1 MSWDSVPASPAVALY
16 PPVAPH
22 DAGFLDV
29 GDGHRIHWEICGNP
43 LGRPAL
49 YLHGGPG
56 GAATADARRFFD
68 PARYRVVLF
77 DQRGCG
83 RSEPRDRLEANTTA
97 HLIGDI
103 EKLREALAI
112 DRWLVFGGSWGAT
125 LALAY
130 AQRCPT
136 RIAALVLRAVF
147 LARRCELDWLY
158 AHGASQRFPDAWER
172 FVAPIPAREREDL
185 VGAYY
190 RRVVSVDS
198 AVALP
203 AARAWCAWEDALIA
217 SGGQP
222 DAATDEA
229 DDAALL
235 TRARMET
242 HYFVQRAFL
251 EEGELLAGAH
261 RLAGLPGVVVQGSA
275 DAVTPPASAWALCRA
290 WLAATLVVVPGEGHS
305 SSEPGIQRS
314 LVDATDRFCSGDG
327 RIHKAFGRGPDSGA
341 RSPYRRSE
349 K

>member
-1 MSWDSVPASPAVALY
+1 MSWDSVPASAAVALY
-16 PPVAPH
+16 PPVAAH

-29 GDGHRIHWEICGNP
+29 GDGHRIYWEVGGNP

-68 PARYRVVLF
+68 AARYRIVLF

-130 AQRCPT
+130 AQRYPT
-136 RIAALVLRAVF
+136 RVAALVLRAVF
-147 LARRCELDWLY
+147 LGRQRELDWLY
-158 AHGASQRFPDAWER
+158 ALGASQRFPDAWER
-172 FVAPIPAREREDL
+172 FVAPIPARERDDF
-185 VGAYY
+185 VGAYH
-190 RRVVSVDS
+190 RRVASADP

-217 SGGQP
+217 GGQRP
-222 DAATDEA
+222 AATTDA

-235 TRARMET
+235 TLARIET
-242 HYFVQRAFL
+242 HYFVHRAFI
-251 EEGELLAGAH
+251 EEGELLAGVH
-261 RLAGLPGVVVQGSA
+261 RLAGIPGVVVQGSA
-275 DAVTPPASAWALCRA
+275 DAVTPPAAAWELCRA
-290 WLAATLVVVPGEGHS
+290 WLGATLVVVPCEGHS

-314 LVDATDRFCSGDG
+314 LVAATDRFCGADVGVHRAYG
-327 RIHKAFGRGPDSGA
+327 RDLDTGA
-341 RSPYRRSE
+341 GSHYRRR
-349 K
+349 KK

>member
-1 MSWDSVPASPAVALY
+1 MSWDSLPASPGVALH

-29 GDGHRIHWEICGNP
+29 GDGHRIYWEICGNP

-56 GAATADARRFFD
+56 GAVTADARRFFD
-68 PARYRVVLF
+68 PARYRIVLF

-97 HLIGDI
+97 HLTGDI

-130 AQRCPT
+130 AQRFPT
-136 RIAALVLRAVF
+136 RVVALVLRAVF
-147 LARRCELDWLY
+147 LGGRRELDWLY
-158 AHGASQRFPDAWER
+158 AHGASQRFPDAWTR
-172 FVAPIPAREREDL
+172 FVAPIPAREHADL
-185 VGAYY
+185 VGAYH
-190 RRVVSVDS
+190 RRVMSADP

-217 SGGQP
+217 GGQRP
-222 DAATDEA
+222 DAATDA

-235 TRARMET
+235 TLARLET
-242 HYFVQRAFL
+242 HYFVHRAFL
-251 EEGELLAGAH
+251 EEGELLANAH
-261 RLAGLPGVVVQGSA
+261 RLAGIPGIVVQGSN
-275 DAVTPPASAWALCRA
+275 DAVTPPASAWALCSA
-290 WLAATLVVVPGEGHS
+290 WLRATLVVVPGEGHS
-305 SSEPGIQRS
+305 SSETGIQRS
-314 LVDATDRFCSGDG
+314 LVAATDRFCSADG
-327 RIHKAFGRGPDSGA
+327 RIHKAYGCDLDTGA
-341 RSPYRRSE
+341 RGHYRRSE

>member
-1 MSWDSVPASPAVALY
+1 MSWDSLPASPAVALY
-16 PPVAPH
+16 PRVAPH

-29 GDGHRIHWEICGNP
+29 GDGHQIHWEIGGNP

-68 PARYRVVLF
+68 SARYRIVLF

-130 AQRCPT
+130 AQRYPL
-136 RIAALVLRAVF
+136 RVAALVLRALF
-147 LARRCELDWLY
+147 LGRQRELDWLY

-172 FVAPIPAREREDL
+172 FIAPISAHERDDL
-185 VGAYY
+185 VGAYH
-190 RRVVSVDS
+190 RRVVSADS
-198 AVALP
+198 ATALP

-217 SGGQP
+217 GGRP
-222 DAATDEA
+222 AATDA

-235 TRARMET
+235 TRARIET

-261 RLAGLPGVVVQGSA
+261 RLAGIPGVVVQGSA
-275 DAVTPPASAWALCRA
+275 DAVTQPASAWELCRA
-290 WLAATLVVVPGEGHS
+290 WPRATLVVVPGEGHS

-314 LVDATDRFCSGDG
+314 LVAATDRFCGAGG
-327 RIHKAFGRGPDSGA
+327 RIQSRPINASVHN
-341 RSPYRRSE
+341 RSP
-349 K
+349 

>member
-16 PPVAPH
+16 PPVASH

-29 GDGHRIHWEICGNP
+29 GDGHRIHWEVGGNP

-56 GAATADARRFFD
+56 GAVTADARRFFD
-68 PARYRVVLF
+68 PARYRIVLF

-130 AQRCPT
+130 AQRYPA
-136 RIAALVLRAVF
+136 RVAALVLRAVF
-147 LARRCELDWLY
+147 LGLQRELDWLY

-172 FVAPIPAREREDL
+172 FVAPIPAHERDEL
-185 VGAYY
+185 VGAYH
-190 RRVVSVDS
+190 RRVVSADP

-203 AARAWCAWEDALIA
+203 AARAWCAWEDVLIA
-217 SGGQP
+217 GGP
-222 DAATDEA
+222 ADAADAA
-229 DDAALL
+229 DAADDAGDAALL
-235 TRARMET
+235 TRARIET
-242 HYFVQRAFL
+242 HYLVHRAFL

-261 RLAGLPGVVVQGSA
+261 RLAGIPGVVVQGSA
-275 DAVTPPASAWALCRA
+275 DAVTPPASAWALCRT

-314 LVDATDRFCSGDG
+314 LVAATDRFCSADG
-327 RIHKAFGRGPDSGA
+327 RNHI
-341 RSPYRRSE
+341 
-349 K
+349 